1 MRVRV
6 AQPVAL
12 RETRASDREGV
23 KVAESVPLLLAEA
36 QLEKDGV
43 PEAQLEAQALPLRA
57 PEAVSDGVAQALP
70 LFNKDR
76 LGLADALP
84 LLLLIKDRLGLAEVL
99 ALLVGRRVVEMEVE
113 GESEP
118 VPLTLPHGVPVAH
131 GVLVAQLEAQALL
144 LRAPEAVSD
153 GVAQAL
159 PLFSKDR
166 LGLAEVLALLVGR
179 RVVEM
184 EVEGESEPVPL
195 MLPLIDPVAQRV
207 ALWHT
212 DTVVENEGRGVVLV
226 EMEPQSLLEVVGEAL
241 VVEQPLIVPHADGV
255 EDREAD
261 VQPDTLPVGEP
272 VALLESLEDP
282 LPEADAQPVVDTL
295 NEAEAEEDGL
305 GERLG
310 VPQWL
315 SVTLVHAVILEEAQP
330 EGLEEEEE
338 ERVTETVELVLIET
352 VNEPLLETQPD
363 KEPVGDRVADEEPRR
378 LPLLDGE
385 EVELEEGHWLPEP
398 EIETVPVSE
407 MDEQGETLPV
417 GEPVELQA
425 LLEDTLPDAETLS
438 VTDSLNDAE
447 DVADAQGDVL
457 AVPQ

>member
-84 LLLLIKDRLGLAEVL
+84 LLLLI
-99 ALLVGRRVVEMEVE
+99 
-113 GESEP
+113 
-118 VPLTLPHGVPVAH
+118 
-131 GVLVAQLEAQALL
+131 
-144 LRAPEAVSD
+144 
-153 GVAQAL
+153 
-159 PLFSKDR
+159 KDR